1 MTRLNHPR
9 TLLVV
14 LILPLLVVGLGMWA
28 LSGRVDRLD
37 AVPAAVVNLDEGA
50 EIEDADG
57 EVQDVP
63 FGRMLAGALTQP
75 GTVEEVDAPDTTGF
89 DWQLTEQ
96 SDARDG
102 LADGTYAAVVVIP
115 EDFSAD
121 LSTIGTPEAAPA
133 ILEVT
138 TNDAGGQINALVAT
152 AVAEASASTM
162 GGQMA
167 QQYLD
172 GLYLGFN
179 DMKSSFSEAAD
190 GAEELADGTEELDDG
205 VQELDGG
212 VQELDEGAQQSAEGT
227 REFSGGVWSLADGAG
242 QTADGTRQ
250 LADGLDEL
258 AVGTGGAASGSD
270 DLATGLDELATGNED
285 LAEGVAALQTGMNG
299 TETEPGLLDGAQQL
313 AAGVEGDG
321 TAENPGLEA
330 GADQLATGLE
340 QFAGGVDEA
349 GTVVSG
355 DGTAANPGLVPTAQ
369 EVADGTAELGEGA
382 QQLAD
387 GVSGS
392 EQEPGLPEGA
402 QDVADG
408 AAELAA
414 GIEGDGTEQDPGM
427 VGLAEQMVADATAE
441 RDAAQE
447 TAEEDPERLVRAETA
462 LAQAQGMLEYAN
474 AVDTGLGGDGSAEN
488 PGLVGG
494 TQGLADGASELLPLG
509 PQLQQ
514 LADGINGTEEE
525 PGLVQGTEG
534 VVTYAQGVQT
544 AFDGDGTAENPGL
557 VASSEQLADGARDS
571 ADGTA
576 ELVGGV
582 TGLRDGLQEY
592 ASGVDELAGGA
603 TQLAEGAR
611 SSADGA
617 GDLATGLDELA
628 GGTRSSA
635 DGAGELAGGTEELAD
650 GTRELAGGS
659 DALAEGSAQ
668 LADGTGELAD
678 ATGELTDGTGEL
690 AEGTEDLAGG
700 LREGADEVP
709 SYTEDE
715 RSRMSEMA
723 ASPVD
728 TSLERENQASGA
740 TTATFPFVAALA
752 LWLGAFGSF
761 LLLPALSR
769 RLLDGAVPMWQVV
782 LRSLVPPVLIA
793 VVQTVAVL
801 AVITAIGISPVSP
814 LAVGAVAFAG
824 AVMFAALHQALMA
837 LLGDRIGRIAS
848 IVVMT
853 LQVVTLVGIV
863 PLETAPEL
871 LQSVSGLMP
880 LSIVTQGLVHASL
893 GGTLVTTA
901 STLLAILAWGVIS
914 VLATMFGSRTARRA
928 DRSERAVAK
937 ALPAAV

>member
-14 LILPLLVVGLGMWA
+14 LLLPLLVVGLGMWA

-57 EVQDVP
+57 EAQEVP
-63 FGRMLAGALTQP
+63 FGRLLAGALTQP
-75 GTVEEVDAPDTTGF
+75 GTVEEMDAPETTGF

-96 SDARDG
+96 SDAEQG
-102 LADGTYAAVVVIP
+102 LADGSYAAVVVIP

-121 LSTIGTPEAAPA
+121 LATIGTPEADEA

-138 TNDAGGQINALVAT
+138 TNDASGQINALVGT
-152 AVAEASASTM
+152 AVAEASASTT

-179 DMKSSFSEAAD
+179 DMKSAFGESAD
-190 GAEELADGTEELDDG
+190 GAQELAEGAEELDDG

-212 VQELDEGAQQSAEGT
+212 IQELDEGAQQAADGT
-227 REFSGGVWSLADGAG
+227 REFSGGVWGLADGVG
-242 QTADGTRQ
+242 QTADGTRE
-250 LADGLDEL
+250 LAGGLDEL
-258 AVGTGGAASGSD
+258 ADGTEGAASGTD
-270 DLATGLDELATGNED
+270 DLATGLDELASGTE
-285 LAEGVAALQTGMNG
+285 EVADGAVALQTGMNG
-299 TETEPGLLDGAQQL
+299 TETEPGLLDGANQL
-313 AAGVEGDG
+313 AEGVEGDG
-321 TAENPGLEA
+321 TTENPGLES
-330 GADQLATGLE
+330 GADELATGLE
-340 QFAGGVDEA
+340 QFADGVSEA

-355 DGTAANPGLVPTAQ
+355 DGTEQNPGLVPTAQ
-369 EVADGTAELGEGA
+369 GVSEGTAELGDGA

-387 GVSGS
+387 GIDGT

-402 QDVADG
+402 QEIADG
-408 AAELAA
+408 ASELSA
-414 GIEGDGTEQDPGM
+414 GLDGDGSQQDPGM
-427 VGLAEQMVADATAE
+427 VGLAEQMVADATQE
-441 RDAAQE
+441 RDAAEE

-462 LAQAQGMLEYAN
+462 LAQAEGMLGYAT
-474 AVDTGLGGDGSAEN
+474 AADTGLNGDGSAEN
-488 PGLVGG
+488 PGLVEG
-494 TQGLADGASELLPLG
+494 TQGLADGADELLPLG
-509 PQLQQ
+509 PQVQQ
-514 LADGINGTEEE
+514 LADGINGTEDE

-534 VVTYAQGVQT
+534 LVTYSQGVQT
-544 AFDGDGTAENPGL
+544 AFEGDGTAENPGL

-571 ADGTA
+571 ADGA
-576 ELVGGV
+576 GELVDGA
-582 TGLRDGLQEY
+582 TSLRDGLQQY
-592 ASGVDELAGGA
+592 AGGVDELADGATELAGGA
-603 TQLAEGAR
+603 R
-611 SSADGA
+611 DSADGA

-628 GGTRSSA
+628 DGTRSSA
-635 DGAGELAGGTEELAD
+635 DGAGELAD
-650 GTRELAGGS
+650 GTDE
-659 DALAEGSAQ
+659 

-678 ATGELTDGTGEL
+678 GTGQLADGTDE
-690 AEGTEDLAGG
+690 LAGG

-723 ASPVD
+723 ASPVE
-728 TSLERENQASGA
+728 TSLERENEASGA

-769 RLLDGAVPMWQVV
+769 RLLDAAVPMWQVV
-782 LRSLVPPVLIA
+782 LRSLAPAVIIA

-814 LAVGAVAFAG
+814 LTVGAVAFAG

-871 LQSVSGLMP
+871 LQSISGLMP
-880 LSIVTQGLVHASL
+880 LSIVTEGLVHAAL
-893 GGTLVTTA
+893 GGTLVSTA
-901 STLLAILAWGVIS
+901 STLLAILAWAVVS

-928 DRSERAVAK
+928 DRSERAVEK